1 MDLARTLA
9 LAGMLN
15 EGAPAQSESVIKAVI
30 AKHNAAVKKH
40 GSHAAA
46 VSAKHPDV
54 CKKAPKG
61 CKFTKT
67 MKLVKE
73 SLTEAEEAE
82 VDADMDADDGAE
94 EKAPK
99 ADKEPKEEKPK
110 AGKDVPP
117 VVAKF
122 VTSPLAKKLVDAGL
136 ATDPE
141 EDEGASL
148 IKIVQPFYDAGFKEG
163 KAEAK

>member
-1 MDLARTLA
+1 MDIARMQF
-9 LAGMLN
+9 LAGMIV
-15 EGAPAQSESVIKAVI
+15 ESVEKSEAEIKEI
-30 AKHNAAVKKH
+30 MAKHNAAVKKH
-40 GSHAAA
+40 GGHAEAKAA
-46 VSAKHPDV
+46 KAPGLCS
-54 CKKAPKG
+54 KAPKG
-61 CKFTKT
+61 CKFSKA

-82 VDADMDADDGAE
+82 MDADMGDDEGAE
-94 EKAPK
+94 EKPAK
-99 ADKEPKEEKPK
+99 AEKAPKEEKPK

-117 VVAKF
+117 AVAKF

-141 EDEGASL
+141 EDEGESL
-148 IKIVQPFYDAGFKEG
+148 IKMVMPFYDAGFKAG